1 MKASKLVFMFKMFH
15 MICIAIQKQC
25 EVLPLYTSNGKTM
38 NLRYN
43 LTTVNTLMGKASSV
57 TS

>member
-25 EVLPLYTSNGKTM
+25 KVLPLYTSNGKTM